1 VGPIHI
7 NARFSGIFFKD
18 NLMETPI
25 APPEL
30 QPNPPLPVPQSIFWR
45 ITQGFVVTIL
55 TLAAFTVVSILKPEW
70 QDGKFASYIALMLSP
85 EASWI
90 FAPLLGYSV
99 LSLLFLLAAPVRW
112 AQFFWTRLGIYTGV
126 LLALQFTIL
135 ALIALEGTVFLVL
148 GIWIAPLIAWPI
160 LRWLARKIGI
170 LWTTLGVPAI
180 AALLFVGYLLVEA
193 FRARSFPPAYT
204 FSTPFLFL
212 IGFLIASAPFWS
224 LLIMGTTGYRLLKH
238 YETRFTLLRGV
249 GTLAWLGGFA
259 ASLSLAIMRT
269 LQLYSE
275 LPTQPPD
282 CYIATA
288 AANGHPRLVRSRE
301 VTLPGGARMRVNAQ
315 LQRLK
320 CAELALK
327 AVSPRL
333 HGVLRKLYDNLG
345 RPLARR
351 MTNPFVADAA
361 YLLLKPFEW
370 ILIFGLRWIGPE
382 INILVQKLY
391 N

>member
-1 VGPIHI
+1 MV
-7 NARFSGIFFKD
+7 
-18 NLMETPI
+18 TPI
-25 APPEL
+25 ASPEP

-45 ITQGFVVTIL
+45 ISQAFVVTLL
-55 TLAAFTVVSILKPEW
+55 TLAAFTVIVILKPEW
-70 QDGKFASYIALMLSP
+70 QDGKFSSYVALMLSP

-99 LSLLFLLAAPVRW
+99 LSLLFLLAAPLKW
-112 AQFFWTRLGIYTGV
+112 APVFWVRLGIYTGV
-126 LLALQFTIL
+126 LLALQFTAL
-135 ALIALEGTVFLVL
+135 ALLALEATFWLALLV
-148 GIWIAPLIAWPI
+148 WVAPLAAWPI
-160 LRWLARKIGI
+160 LRWIAKKIGAQ
-170 LWTTLGVPAI
+170 WTVLGVLLL
-180 AALLFVGYLLVEA
+180 AALFYFGYLLVEA
-193 FRARSFPPAYT
+193 INARSFPPAHA

-224 LLIMGTTGYRLLKH
+224 LLILGAASYRLLKH

-249 GTLAWLGGFA
+249 GLLAWLGGFA
-259 ASLSLAIMRT
+259 ATWSLSILRT
-269 LQLYSE
+269 LQLYSQ

-288 AANGHPRLVRSRE
+288 AANGHPRLVGSRE
-301 VTLPGGARMRVNAQ
+301 VTLPNGARMRINAQ

-333 HGVLRKLYDNLG
+333 HKILRVAYDTLG

-370 ILIFGLRWIGPE
+370 LAMLILYKLVPETRKLTNKIFEGSPA
-382 INILVQKLY
+382 QPAS
-391 N
+391 